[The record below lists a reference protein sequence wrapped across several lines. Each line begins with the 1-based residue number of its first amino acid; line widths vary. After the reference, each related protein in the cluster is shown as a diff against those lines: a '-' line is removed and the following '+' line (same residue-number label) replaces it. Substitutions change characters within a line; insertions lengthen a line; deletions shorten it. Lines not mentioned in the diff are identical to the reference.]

1 MPDFAYEAIDT
12 QGQKVHGRDEAES
25 RDALLSELIA
35 KGLQPINIKK
45 LRRVEGLLGILSERR
60 DRFNQDDLLYFTKE
74 LADLLDAGVPLE
86 RALSVI
92 YDSTEKKKAKKIID
106 AIRDSIHG
114 GKNLSGALS
123 SYPKIFN
130 RLYVNMVTVGELGGV
145 LPQVLKKL
153 DAFLEQSR
161 QIRKFIISS
170 SIYPSILFLVGI
182 LSVFI
187 LVTFVVPKFGKIFE
201 DLNQPM
207 PMMTQIIV
215 STSVFLKSW
224 WWAFFITFAAIL
236 VFFKYYLNTSDGR
249 ARWHSFLL
257 HIPLVAPMI
266 LKIELARLAR
276 TLGTLLESG
285 VPILKGISLAREVVA
300 NTVIR
305 NSMDAIY
312 KGVRQGKSLSQ
323 LMKKEGLY
331 PSLMIH
337 LVAIGEETGGLDT
350 MLLKIADDFEA
361 RIQQDTKVYLSLIEP
376 VTIVVMG
383 LLIGGIIISMLL
395 AIFGL
400 NDVTF

>member
-25 RDALLSELIA
+25 RDALLSELIS
-35 KGLQPINIKK
+35 KGLQPVSIKK
-45 LRRVEGLLGILSERR
+45 LRHVEGILGILSERR

-74 LADLLDAGVPLE
+74 LADLLEAGVPLE

-123 SYPKIFN
+123 AYPKIFN

-170 SIYPSILFLVGI
+170 SIYPAILFLVGF

-187 LVTFVVPKFGKIFE
+187 LVTFVVPKFGQIFK

-224 WWAFFITFAAIL
+224 WWAFFFTFAAIL
-236 VFFKYYLNTSDGR
+236 IFLKYYLNTPDGR
-249 ARWHSFLL
+249 ANWHSFLL
-257 HIPLVAPMI
+257 RIPLVAPMI

-337 LVAIGEETGGLDT
+337 LVAIGEETGGLDA
-350 MLLKIADDFEA
+350 MLLKIADDFET